1 MTSRFFLLPFA
12 AVAALLSGCGSP
24 DPVQPPAPQRPREV
38 RVDYL
43 GQQSFRITS
52 SFGQKIITNPFQGG
66 FPSNQRPDVVLISTE
81 RSDCNNVDAF
91 DNSPTVFRGAVGIGS
106 NNAAGT
112 RIRGIPTYKNPETES
127 SESMNLV
134 FVWTY
139 DGLRFCFL
147 GHVQNQ
153 LTSSQ
158 VLQIGAVDVLFLPST
173 RDSGTIVSQLRPR
186 VVIPMGSGA
195 SSLAG
200 SFPKVYRLPGSSVLF
215 TRETMPADQTAL
227 VFGSVER

>member
-1 MTSRFFLLPFA
+1 
-12 AVAALLSGCGSP
+12 
-24 DPVQPPAPQRPREV
+24 VQPPAQRSREV

-66 FPSNQRPDVVLISTE
+66 FPGNQRPDVVLITTE

-112 RIRGIPTYKNPETES
+112 RIRGVPTYNDPEKES
-127 SESMNLV
+127 PDSMNLV
-134 FVWTY
+134 YVWTY

-147 GHVQNQ
+147 GHVQGQ

-158 VLQIGAVDVLFLPST
+158 VLQIGPVDVLFLPAMK
-173 RDSGTIVSQLRPR
+173 DSGTIVSQLRPR
-186 VVIPMGSGA
+186 VVIPMGGGA
-195 SSLAG
+195 SSLAN
-200 SFPKVYRLPGSSVLF
+200 SFSRVYRLPGSSVLF

-227 VFGSVER
+227 VFGGAER